1 MNSSELIVTEK
12 KSILGMIGSKDERQT
27 PFLIPEMHHKRLV
40 KVLGNAEH
48 SSRGRISSKATIRLF
63 GNESYPST

>member
-1 MNSSELIVTEK
+1 
-12 KSILGMIGSKDERQT
+12 MIGSKDERQT